1 MEGEFTFGYRVRN
14 VLRVA
19 YTLPFVL
26 ASITGVAYALTVSQE
41 WLMALII
48 PLDVL
53 VLAMFVN
60 LSNDFYDYRSGAD
73 KARFEVM
80 DAAMSDPANKE
91 RTDKVFWQ
99 GNSFERGLVTE
110 RQGFL
115 LMAFLALIAV
125 ALSVPIILFGG
136 WLVILLGLIAFFL
149 AFFYTA
155 PPLNLGAR
163 GLGEIDVFLSFAMI
177 SFFSYYVIAQELAL
191 VPLLIALT
199 VGTTAMLMRLVDEMS
214 GLEAHKKAGEKDLVV
229 RYGVD
234 GAANIMLGV
243 MLAMYALCAVLCYF
257 EPAFLLLFLTVPLA
271 LRAQRRL
278 RDKSDRYR
286 VMRPVLDIL
295 KMSIMHALLV
305 VIALSTRIVLTS
317 L

>member
-1 MEGEFTFGYRVRN
+1 
-14 VLRVA
+14 
-19 YTLPFVL
+19 
-26 ASITGVAYALTVSQE
+26 
-41 WLMALII
+41 
-48 PLDVL
+48 
-53 VLAMFVN
+53 
-60 LSNDFYDYRSGAD
+60 
-73 KARFEVM
+73 
-80 DAAMSDPANKE
+80 
-91 RTDKVFWQ
+91 
-99 GNSFERGLVTE
+99 
-110 RQGFL
+110 
-115 LMAFLALIAV
+115 
-125 ALSVPIILFGG
+125 
-136 WLVILLGLIAFFL
+136 
-149 AFFYTA
+149 
-155 PPLNLGAR
+155 
-163 GLGEIDVFLSFAMI
+163 MI
-177 SFFSYYVIAQELAL
+177 SFFSYYVIAQEFVL

-199 VGTTAMLMRLVDEMS
+199 VGMNAMLMRLVDEMS

-295 KMSIMHALLV
+295 KLSMGHALLL
-305 VIALSTRIVLTS
+305 VIALSMRIAWTS